1 MESSI
6 KIKRNKKF
14 VGSLLSYQIILDG
27 EATGYINNN
36 KSISIMVNPGHHFL
50 KLKIHPSSSPQIDFD
65 INPGEEIRFEC
76 GPNPSVLAYRLL
88 WPWASDKGIDDWILL
103 KRC

>member
-14 VGSLLSYQIILDG
+14 VGSFISYKIILDG
-27 EATGYINNN
+27 ESAGYINNN

-50 KLKIHPSSSPQIDFD
+50 KLKVHPSSSPQIDFD
-65 INPGEEIRFEC
+65 INPGEEITFEC
-76 GPNPSVLAYRLL
+76 GWNPAIRSYPSLG
-88 WPWASDKGIDDWILL
+88 PWASEGIDDLILL
-103 KRC
+103 KQCE